1 MKLTPGSRWKSA
13 VCDAEI
19 VAVRAPSGD
28 VVLACGGVPMI
39 PSKEPRPDMPQ
50 LDAPQESAAL
60 LGKRYADETSGAEF
74 LCNKSGK
81 GALTLDG
88 RALTL
93 KEAKKLPSS
102 D

>member
-13 VCDAEI
+13 VCDAEV
-19 VAVRAPSGD
+19 VAVRAPAGE

-39 PSKEPRPDMPQ
+39 PSKDARPDIPQ
-50 LDAPQESAAL
+50 LQAAQENAAL
-60 LGKRYADETSGAEF
+60 LGKRYADEASGLEL

-81 GALTLDG
+81 GALSLDG
-88 RALTL
+88 RPLNL

>member
-13 VCDAEI
+13 VCDAE
-19 VAVRAPSGD
+19 VVVVRVPSAEAA
-28 VVLACGGVPMI
+28 LICGGVPMI
-39 PSKEPRPDMPQ
+39 PAKDARPDVPQ
-50 LDAPQESAAL
+50 LTAPQENAAL
-60 LGKRYADETSGAEF
+60 LGKRYIDETSSMEL
-74 LCNKSGK
+74 LCNKSAK
-81 GALTLDG
+81 GALAFDG